1 MSGVKSGSL
10 TPHFSTKSLEV
21 MSRDTCAALVKFVF
35 QPDMYS
41 CLPGYPHQKKKNSV
55 SAFATCVQDE
65 SSMLRSNNVFYQE
78 HKRESR
84 HKD

>member
-1 MSGVKSGSL
+1 MCSVG
-10 TPHFSTKSLEV
+10 EV
-21 MSRDTCAALVKFVF
+21 CVF

-65 SSMLRSNNVFYQE
+65 KIVRAMYRTVRYTIV
-78 HKRESR
+78 KPTVV
-84 HKD
+84 